1 MEREID
7 REIERQTVSSEVYLV
22 GTYTFLQVSL
32 EQREKKQSCHIA
44 EKPDE
49 VKILYDGK
57 EVEGDDIK
65 PENSRDDL
73 VVQCEVEGGGREV
86 EVELLVDDVA
96 VDADVDSCRASSRS
110 VE

>member
-7 REIERQTVSSEVYLV
+7 RELERQTVSSEVYLV
-22 GTYTFLQVSL
+22 GTYTFLISFKSNV
-32 EQREKKQSCHIA
+32 KKQCGHIA

-57 EVEGDDIK
+57 EVEGDDIE